1 MSDNLMTERIYVAIG
16 GHGWG
21 KGLSADG
28 AKRAARRH
36 CKRGTRLWVW
46 KLPAGAHSARVTG
59 LGEIR
64 WQLQVGADPEA
75 QAELVERKGRP
86 VPAPLADDDGV
97 AEWQDHVAKSKVQ
110 RASVKEQGA

>member
-1 MSDNLMTERIYVAIG
+1 MTQIMTERIYVAIG

-21 KGLSADG
+21 KGLSVDE
-28 AKRAARRH
+28 AKRTARRH

-64 WQLQVGADPEA
+64 WQLQEGADSQA
-75 QAELVERKGRP
+75 TAELIERNGRRIEVEP
-86 VPAPLADDDGV
+86 VDDDGV
-97 AEWQDHVAKSKVQ
+97 AEWQNHVAEQKAQ
-110 RASVKEQGA
+110 RASAEEQGA